1 MMSLCDLYEILS
13 DFILVMTM
21 PDARGDEEQ

>member
-1 MMSLCDLYEILS
+1 MMSLCEFYEILS

-21 PDARGDEEQ
+21 PGARGDEEQ